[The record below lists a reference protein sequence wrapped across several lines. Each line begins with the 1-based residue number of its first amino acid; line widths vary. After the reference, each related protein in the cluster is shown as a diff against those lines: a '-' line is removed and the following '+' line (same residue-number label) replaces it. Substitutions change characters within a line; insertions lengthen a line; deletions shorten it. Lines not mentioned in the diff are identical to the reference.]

1 VIHSIDFSNDIF
13 VIAEAGVNHNGD
25 PDLALELIDVAA
37 EAGADAIKFQTFRA
51 DRLISQKAPKADYQ
65 IRMTGAAESQH
76 EMVRKLELT
85 PEMHRTLIARA
96 AEKQIQF
103 LSTPFDEESA
113 RWLVADLG
121 LPLLKIPSGELNNPL
136 LLLAAAGTNVPVI
149 LSTGMA
155 TLDEIADALDVLAF
169 GYAFPNSPPSEKNFR
184 EAGNSAEGQAALT
197 QNVALLHCTTEYPTP
212 FDDVNLRAMDSIR
225 DRFGLVTGY
234 SDHTVGITV
243 PVAAAARGA
252 QIIEKH
258 FTTDRSLPGPDH
270 AASLEPSELVAM
282 VRAIRETET
291 SLGSETKAPAPSEQ
305 KNIAIA
311 RKSLVASRA
320 IAKGEAFSADN
331 LTVKRPGNGVPPV
344 RYWDYL
350 ERSANRNYAVD
361 ELVD

>member
-1 VIHSIDFSNDIF
+1 MSSIDFSSGVF

-25 PDLALELIDVAA
+25 LNRALDLIDVAA
-37 EAGADAIKFQTFRA
+37 EAGADAVKFQTFRA
-51 DRLISQKAPKADYQ
+51 ERLISREAPKADYQ
-65 IRMTGAAESQH
+65 IRMTGVEESQF
-76 EMVRKLELT
+76 EMIRKLELDLD
-85 PEMHRTLIARA
+85 MHRTLIARA
-96 AEKQIQF
+96 AEKQIHF

-113 RWLVADLG
+113 RWLVAELD

-169 GYAFPNSPPSEKNFR
+169 GYAFPNSTPSEKNFR
-184 EAGNSAEGQAALT
+184 EAGNSTGGQAALT

-252 QIIEKH
+252 KIIEKH
-258 FTTDRSLPGPDH
+258 FTTDRALPGPDH

-291 SLGSETKAPAPSEQ
+291 SLGSEIKAPADSEQ

-311 RKSLVASRA
+311 RKSLVASCA
-320 IAKGEAFSADN
+320 ISKGETFSAEN
-331 LTVKRPGNGVPPV
+331 LTVKRPGSGVPPV
-344 RYWDYL
+344 KYWDYL
-350 ERSANRNYAVD
+350 GRAASRDYSPD
-361 ELVD
+361 ELIE